1 MQRLGGLLNKPQK
14 NRDDMSSHKPSKKK
28 GRRIRGVA
36 DVLVSALQSK
46 GIKVMRYDAYSSNSI
61 YLKFDY
67 GLLYTLRLSDHRG
80 KRHLVYRFNAIYG
93 YKGPGA
99 RETKWGWYQEFYT
112 LQNPDLNEMYL
123 SILELKKEQLQ
134 KYGPIGYKIEMQ
146 MAINRN
152 KHNKGFWK
160 AANDLG

>member
-1 MQRLGGLLNKPQK
+1 MQQHGRLLNRPQK

-28 GRRIRGVA
+28 GRRIREVA

-93 YKGPGA
+93 YKGPVA

-123 SILELKKEQLQ
+123 SILELKKSN
-134 KYGPIGYKIEMQ
+134 YKSMVLSATRLKCRWRLIEISIIKDFGKQPM
-146 MAINRN
+146 I
-152 KHNKGFWK
+152 
-160 AANDLG
+160 